1 MKVFLV
7 RGNSC
12 AEDVTEVLLRALG
25 PGGLSRILSLEGDML
40 AEAPDR
46 VFPGWGFDP
55 AAVGNARFLR
65 PVPPAGW
72 RMDGETGTLY
82 RAGDGISDRTDTKDG
97 GGV

>member
-1 MKVFLV
+1 MKILLV

-25 PGGLSRILSLEGDML
+25 PGGPDRLLPEEGDLL
-40 AEAPDR
+40 AAAPDR
-46 VFPGWGFDP
+46 IFPGWGFDP
-55 AAVGNARFLR
+55 AAVGDARFLR

-72 RMDGETGTLY
+72 RMDEETGTLY
-82 RAGDGISDRTDTKDG
+82 RAGDGVSDRTEAKDG